1 MPCIPCWQQRQLFMG
16 AMRQGNPYQMWR
28 VARQGAAIATDKLR
42 GIDVTRKYAA
52 PLTRSTVPVW
62 RRPGA

>member
-42 GIDVTRKYAA
+42 GIDVDRKYAA
-52 PLTRSTVPVW
+52 LPVQRPAPLR